1 MHAVHRLRKDNYK
14 GMSMAETKSIAED
27 QKAQALAKEQRQK
40 EEVERS
46 RSASEVQDSYTL
58 AWKAQ
63 QAEVRQA
70 AEALIARRDER

>member
-1 MHAVHRLRKDNYK
+1 MSLAFEVSRIHAGHRLRKDNYK

-70 AEALIARRDER
+70 L